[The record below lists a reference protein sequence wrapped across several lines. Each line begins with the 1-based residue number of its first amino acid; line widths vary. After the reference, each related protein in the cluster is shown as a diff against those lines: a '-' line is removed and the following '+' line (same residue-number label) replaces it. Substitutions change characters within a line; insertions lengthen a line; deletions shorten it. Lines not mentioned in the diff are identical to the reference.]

1 MKILFT
7 YYIPS
12 GGIETL
18 NRLRCQ
24 ALRQR
29 GIEAEQLYL
38 WDGAGKQNIRDIPT
52 YFMNDQ
58 QQLAGLVHARQYDAI
73 VVTCDHFMLERLRG
87 GGYPGTLIYEAQG
100 LESVEAA
107 NSTLEFASMF
117 VRSHAQGV
125 IAPPTSHLMQLF
137 QKYFGDFPRFHIQ
150 NMVDTNRFSYVHA
163 PDLNPSEA
171 PILMWV
177 GRLETNKNWRYF
189 LEIGAALAAH
199 VPNLQLW
206 MFEDANISEPGE
218 RVHFQATVASLGLG
232 RRLKVFSNMPHD
244 HMPHYF
250 SVTGYSGGMLVST
263 SKAEGFGY
271 AVAEAMSCRC
281 PVLATDSD
289 GVRHFID
296 HDVTGK
302 FMTASVHDA
311 VRQALDLMRNAPLR
325 KSVIAQGEARIR
337 TLFTPERYV
346 SDLINVMRALGHP
359 I

>member
-125 IAPPTSHLMQLF
+125 IAPPTSS
-137 QKYFGDFPRFHIQ
+137 D
-150 NMVDTNRFSYVHA
+150 
-163 PDLNPSEA
+163 
-171 PILMWV
+171 
-177 GRLETNKNWRYF
+177 
-189 LEIGAALAAH
+189 AALSEIFRRLPPLPYSEHGRYEPLLLCARTGLESVGGPDTH
-199 VPNLQLW
+199 VSGDW
-206 MFEDANISEPGE
+206 KRTKTGAIFWRS
-218 RVHFQATVASLGLG
+218 G
-232 RRLKVFSNMPHD
+232 RRLPRMFRIC
-244 HMPHYF
+244 
-250 SVTGYSGGMLVST
+250 
-263 SKAEGFGY
+263 
-271 AVAEAMSCRC
+271 SC
-281 PVLATDSD
+281 
-289 GVRHFID
+289 G
-296 HDVTGK
+296 
-302 FMTASVHDA
+302 
-311 VRQALDLMRNAPLR
+311 
-325 KSVIAQGEARIR
+325 
-337 TLFTPERYV
+337 
-346 SDLINVMRALGHP
+346 
-359 I
+359 

>member
-1 MKILFT
+1 
-7 YYIPS
+7 
-12 GGIETL
+12 
-18 NRLRCQ
+18 
-24 ALRQR
+24 
-29 GIEAEQLYL
+29 
-38 WDGAGKQNIRDIPT
+38 
-52 YFMNDQ
+52 
-58 QQLAGLVHARQYDAI
+58 
-73 VVTCDHFMLERLRG
+73 MLERLRG

-206 MFEDANISEPGE
+206 MIEDANISEPGE

-232 RRLKVFSNMPHD
+232 WRLKVFSILFQYAARPYAALFFRYRIFRRHARL
-244 HMPHYF
+244 HF
-250 SVTGYSGGMLVST
+250 ESGRVRI
-263 SKAEGFGY
+263 
-271 AVAEAMSCRC
+271 CRGG
-281 PVLATDSD
+281 SD
-289 GVRHFID
+289 ELPLSRARHRF
-296 HDVTGK
+296 
-302 FMTASVHDA
+302 
-311 VRQALDLMRNAPLR
+311 RR
-325 KSVIAQGEARIR
+325 R
-337 TLFTPERYV
+337 TPFYRP
-346 SDLINVMRALGHP
+346 
-359 I
+359 